1 MSSQVWTCHD
11 ISINLVQRYLTFYWV
26 FFFSPQVCLII
37 PLNFQSTW
45 FIKEKKGNHYS
56 SRLMLFSRL
65 PVKDQ
70 HIIALP
76 LCCFKYQLRFF
87 VKLCQI
93 FIPLEILTSA
103 SIGLTAIWICRL
115 CVLYVLPLSWKNHNH
130 WHQSGV
136 ADYVSYVSFPC
147 LWKITSFS
155 VRKIT
160 SVSL

>member
-11 ISINLVQRYLTFYWV
+11 IYINLVQTFYWV

-70 HIIALP
+70 HSIALP

-115 CVLYVLPLSWKNHNH
+115 CVLKKSQSLTSIWSSRLCVLCVFSLSLKNHKF
-130 WHQSGV
+130 Q
-136 ADYVSYVSFPC
+136 C
-147 LWKITSFS
+147 
-155 VRKIT
+155 
-160 SVSL
+160 